1 VSAEAVQAGAV
12 VVGGA
17 QVFADTAI
25 DRHAAAIAAV
35 IDPAFLTEAG
45 WDPAGKVL
53 SFTPEHPLLGRPVC
67 RAAGCS
73 TTAPAAARICAS
85 YRRRLAEHG
94 LSEQSSPHCRR
105 AVVNDQ
111 GADRMPVS

>member
-1 VSAEAVQAGAV
+1 VSAQAVQAGAV

-25 DRHAAAIAAV
+25 D
-35 IDPAFLTEAG
+35 PAFLTEAG
-45 WDPAGKVL
+45 WDPARKVL

-67 RAAGCS
+67 RAADCS
-73 TTAPAAARICAS
+73 TTAPARICAS

-111 GADRMPVS
+111 GAHRMPVS